1 MADRGN
7 AEVLQILDC
16 QAADHVEVDMVL
28 AESRLV
34 FSEPELPQPARDI
47 HARLPG
53 LGICAEH
60 AATILS
66 TLDQTRGAD
75 TQPPPKLRGR
85 R

>member
-47 HARLPG
+47 HARLPDR
-53 LGICAEH
+53 AH
-60 AATILS
+60 APGATEIILW
-66 TLDQTRGAD
+66 TFIKPKTRVRQG
-75 TQPPPKLRGR
+75 
-85 R
+85 